1 VAADVAAAVP
11 SFLGLTVTLQL
22 RGRPVTV
29 TAIDADLAAFAGAS
43 LELSLGPL
51 AGLLPGVLWSFTP
64 AGRAPFSTWPVTP
77 KTPTALTRLWSWTV
91 T

>member
-1 VAADVAAAVP
+1 MAADVTAAVP

-43 LELSLGPL
+43 LELPLGPL
-51 AGLLPGVLWSFTP
+51 ARAAREFCGLLRRP
-64 AGRAPFSTWPVTP
+64 AGRLSRPG
-77 KTPTALTRLWSWTV
+77 R
-91 T
+91 